1 MEAYPIAIVQ
11 DRYTGVYS
19 GGRWLAIACATDLA
33 IACATDIVDGSQTRV
48 DLCLLSDDGPSGS
61 DVEAGSFW
69 VDPPS
74 WIAVGSTP
82 EEALANLRNSQT

>member
-1 MEAYPIAIVQ
+1 METYPIAIVQ

-19 GGRWLAIACATDLA
+19 GGRWLAIACATD
-33 IACATDIVDGSQTRV
+33 IVDGNQTRV
-48 DLCLLSDDGPSGS
+48 DFCLVSDDGPSGS

-69 VDPPS
+69 VSPPS
-74 WIAVGSTP
+74 WIAVGNTP

>member
-1 MEAYPIAIVQ
+1 METYPIAIVQ

-19 GGRWLAIACATDLA
+19 GGLWLA
-33 IACATDIVDGSQTRV
+33 IACATDIVDGGQTRV
-48 DLCLLSDDGPSGS
+48 DFCFTSDDGPYGS
-61 DVEAGSFW
+61 DMEAGSFW
-69 VDPPS
+69 VAPPS

>member
-1 MEAYPIAIVQ
+1 METYPIAIVQ

-19 GGRWLAIACATDLA
+19 GGWWPA
-33 IACATDIVDGSQTRV
+33 IACATDIVDGNQTRV
-48 DLCLLSDDGPSGS
+48 DFCLVSDDGPSGS

-69 VDPPS
+69 VSPPS
-74 WIAVGSTP
+74 WIAVGNTP